1 MPDVRQAPS
10 ITRALSSRRFPRLVV
25 LANALVLVTI
35 TMSEPRVPRAESRTY
50 RYREAESGFQPG
62 HEGYVF
68 AISQQP
74 LGTAFVAERLWHPF
88 YFPGW
93 FKALTVLEAPSIA
106 ATVVVATIGYVPLQ
120 ASPPWLRSWLNAAIF
135 LVLSSAQWLLLARA
149 FRFIATRVRRVPT
162 TATPA

>member
-1 MPDVRQAPS
+1 M
-10 ITRALSSRRFPRLVV
+10 
-25 LANALVLVTI
+25 VLVAI

-50 RYREAESGFQPG
+50 RYREAESGYQPG
-62 HEGYVF
+62 HEGYVI

-74 LGTAFVAERLWHPF
+74 LGTAFVAERLWHPY

-93 FKALTVLEAPSIA
+93 LKALTVLEAPSIA
-106 ATVVVATIGYVPLQ
+106 VAVVVATIGYVPLQ

-149 FRFIATRVRRVPT
+149 FTFIATRVRHVPP
-162 TATPA
+162 TAPPA